1 MFRMLHNYSGHRY
14 AYVNVFATLI
24 LIYCGSRDS
33 GAGLPINILRPRPDP
48 NITSSSSTPPLNHLK
63 VSVQTTTDQFGDETI
78 MDKEEL

>member
-14 AYVNVFATLI
+14 AYVNVFAVLI
-24 LIYCGSRDS
+24 LIYCGRDS
-33 GAGLPINILRPRPDP
+33 GAGLPINILRQRPDP

-63 VSVQTTTDQFGDETI
+63 VSVRTTTDQFGDET